1 MNDFLFA
8 DDDDSNDVVEVS
20 DSNWKIL
27 IVDDEP
33 EVHAVTKLALS
44 DFSFQHKG
52 LEFHS
57 AYSGEEAK
65 QLILDHPDAAIILL
79 DVVMESDDAGLQVA
93 EYIRQRAKNHFVRI
107 ILRTGQPGQAPER
120 QVIVNYDINDY
131 KSKTELTA
139 QKLFTVIMASLRS
152 YRDIIAIEQ
161 NRKGLEK
168 IITAS
173 TNLFSIHSM
182 ESFIS
187 GIVQQLTSVISCSD
201 KAMYATTLIANDHS
215 QDDSDLVVVAGQGDY
230 ANAEGKS
237 VKTVLKPAMM
247 SAFNQALNN
256 KEIVYGED
264 YVIAYCQSKS
274 SKGSLLY
281 IAGLNDEL
289 SDTDKHLIE
298 LFTTNVQLA
307 YDNVLLTRDL
317 EDTQREIVMRL
328 SEAVECRSKETG
340 NHVKRVSLY
349 CRLLALKA
357 GMSEEEAD
365 QIMHAAPLH
374 DLGKIGI
381 ADDILNKPAKL
392 DELERENMMEHSLLG
407 FNLLQGS
414 DRPLIKA
421 GAIIAKDHHEKWDGT
436 GYPEGK
442 SGESIHIYGR
452 IVALADVYDALRNE
466 RCYKDAWP
474 REDVVD
480 YIKSQSGNHFD
491 PEIVNYFIDSVDEFE
506 QILINN
512 PDK

>member
-1 MNDFLFA
+1 MVSDFLFA
-8 DDDDSNDVVEVS
+8 DDDSEVVETLE
-20 DSNWKIL
+20 SNWKIL

-52 LEFHS
+52 LEFYS

-65 QLILDHPDAAIILL
+65 KLIHEHPDAAIILL
-79 DVVMESDDAGLQVA
+79 DVVMETDDAGLRVA
-93 EYIRQRAKNHFVRI
+93 EYIRQQAQNNFVRI

-152 YRDIIAIEQ
+152 YRDIIAIEE

-168 IITAS
+168 IISAS

-187 GIVQQLTSVISCSD
+187 GIVQQLTSVISSGRE
-201 KAMYATTLIANDHS
+201 AMYATTLVANGIEEGNG
-215 QDDSDLVVVAGQGDY
+215 DLIVVAGQGDF
-230 ANAEGKS
+230 ADAEGKAVKS
-237 VKTVLKPAMM
+237 VLNEDMM
-247 SAFNQALNN
+247 GAFITALNN
-256 KEIVYGED
+256 KEIVYGDD

-274 SKGSLLY
+274 CKGSLLY

-289 SDTDKHLIE
+289 SPTDKHLIE
-298 LFTTNVQLA
+298 LFTNSVQLA

-349 CRLLALKA
+349 CRSLALKL
-357 GMSEEEAD
+357 GMSEDEAD
-365 QIMHAAPLH
+365 KIMRASPLH

-381 ADDILNKPAKL
+381 SDDILHKPAKL
-392 DELERENMMEHSLLG
+392 SDEERTDMKEHALLG

-421 GAIIAKDHHEKWDGT
+421 GAIIAKDHHEKWDGS

-442 SGESIHIYGR
+442 KGEDIHVYGR

-474 REDVVD
+474 KQKVID
-480 YIKSQSGNHFD
+480 YIAGQAGKHFD
-491 PEIVNYFIDSVDEFE
+491 PTIVGHFLDSIDEFE
-506 QILINN
+506 AILNKY
-512 PDK
+512 PDQE